1 MSKKQ
6 RNSCVSFLE
15 KAKLKYKEDLNIADV
30 TGNKKIWNVNNV
42 NKEEIASL
50 INTLNPKKLL

>member
-6 RNSCVSFLE
+6 RNSCVSFRK
-15 KAKLKYKEDLNIADV
+15 KAKMKYKEDLNIADV

-42 NKEEIASL
+42 NMEKIASL
-50 INTLNPKKLL
+50 INTLNPKKPL